1 MTAVWL
7 ADCPKKSSSILSYG
21 KLTGKIKLLCDEENS
36 KYQEPLVENQF
47 KTARQK

>member
-7 ADCPKKSSSILSYG
+7 AGCPKKSSSILSYG

-36 KYQEPLVENQF
+36 KYQGPLVENQF